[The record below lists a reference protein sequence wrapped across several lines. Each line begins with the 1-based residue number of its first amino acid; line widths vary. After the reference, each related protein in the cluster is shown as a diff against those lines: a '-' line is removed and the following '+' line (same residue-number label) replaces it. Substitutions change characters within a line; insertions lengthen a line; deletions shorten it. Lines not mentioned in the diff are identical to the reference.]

1 MEIARRRC
9 ALGYASCGLRKFQE
23 GGCVGRGKVQ
33 QVTMT
38 EMECLFFTS
47 SYT

>member
-9 ALGYASCGLRKFQE
+9 ALGYARLRKFQE
-23 GGCVGRGKVQ
+23 EGCVGRGKVQ